1 MKKSLKSTPPRS
13 RPIGGIRTSLT
24 SEETILPN
32 AAPMITPTARSTTL
46 PRMANSLNSF
56 STVFLLCFFDEGE
69 WRPCANSPVLRGPS
83 LRGLYP
89 TREEKQRNR
98 YGGQKH
104 ERPTAEK
111 IFQLGR
117 RRRVIA
123 TIPRSTRTAPP
134 ATSIG
139 PTQAKGTRV
148 IASIRIPRS
157 TRESPRVQFSHRA
170 HHWPG
175 L

>member
-1 MKKSLKSTPPRS
+1 MAALCEFPGSERAVFARIISNKRRKAEKSL
-13 RPIGGIRTSLT
+13 
-24 SEETILPN
+24 
-32 AAPMITPTARSTTL
+32 
-46 PRMANSLNSF
+46 
-56 STVFLLCFFDEGE
+56 
-69 WRPCANSPVLRGPS
+69 W
-83 LRGLYP
+83 
-89 TREEKQRNR
+89 
-98 YGGQKH
+98 GQKH

-117 RRRVIA
+117 TRRVIA

-170 HHWPG
+170 QHWPG